1 MIKVFEQFRI
11 TKNNMLVKYLQELL
25 ETINMTY

>member
-1 MIKVFEQFRI
+1 MINDKGFRTI
-11 TKNNMLVKYLQELL
+11 PHYQKQYLQELL